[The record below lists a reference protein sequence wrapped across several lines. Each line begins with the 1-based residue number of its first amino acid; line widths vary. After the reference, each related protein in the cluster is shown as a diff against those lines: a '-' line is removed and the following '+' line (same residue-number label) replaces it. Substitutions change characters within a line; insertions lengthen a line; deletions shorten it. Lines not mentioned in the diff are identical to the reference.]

1 MTDIQTATVI
11 RAITDR
17 LKPVVPLWPLRR
29 RMWTWTALSVLS
41 LITVTTI
48 FGVRR
53 NLPVAALGS
62 TFVLQVLAMGA
73 LAGVSAAAGLRLSV
87 PGADRLTG
95 RILAFGVLGL
105 WPCALLTWDLLK
117 GGTVASLATE
127 PLDFACVTK
136 IGIGA
141 LLPAIAIAVMI
152 RRGAPLR
159 PCWAAAMA
167 GMAAAGVGAVGVALT
182 CPVSRLSHLLVS
194 HALPTIAVAG
204 AVWAAASAATRRR
217 AVSRLLGTIAF
228 FAVIVIVS
236 ARGATPSTAGHLPQ
250 FRVTATT
257 TGYLSSD
264 ALLKFLRGAHG
275 AAAHGVAGGRPSN
288 GQAPTSLTSARP
300 RPHTAEPTAAGGWH
314 QSLEE
319 GLAVAGRE
327 GKPVFLDVWANWCES
342 CVAMDA
348 TTFRD
353 PKVRE
358 ALDGYVKVRVEAEDV
373 EKPDVSALLDRLD
386 SAGLPTYAV
395 LQPAG
400 QN

>member
-1 MTDIQTATVI
+1 MTDIQMATVI
-11 RAITDR
+11 RTITSR
-17 LKPVVPLWPLRR
+17 LTPVSPLWSLRK
-29 RMWTWTALSVLS
+29 RMWTWTVLSVLS
-41 LITVTTI
+41 LIAVTTV
-48 FGVRR
+48 FGLRR
-53 NLPVAALGS
+53 NLPVAAFGS
-62 TFVLQVLAMGA
+62 TFVLQVLAMGG
-73 LAGVSAAAGLRLSV
+73 LAGVSAAAALRLSV
-87 PGADRLTG
+87 PGPDRLRG
-95 RILAFGVLGL
+95 RILALSVLGL
-105 WPCALLTWDLLK
+105 WPCALLAWDLLK

-127 PLDFACVTK
+127 SLDFACVTK

-141 LLPAIAIAVMI
+141 LLPAIAMTVMI

-159 PCWAAAMA
+159 PYWAAAMA

-182 CPVSRLSHLLVS
+182 CPISRLPHLLVS
-194 HALPTIAVAG
+194 HALPTMAVAG
-204 AVWAAASAATRRR
+204 TVWAAASAATRRR
-217 AVSRLLGTIAF
+217 AVSRLLGTLAL

-236 ARGATPSTAGHLPQ
+236 ARAATPGMAGHLPQ

-275 AAAHGVAGGRPSN
+275 AVAQRRPFD
-288 GQAPTSLTSARP
+288 GQAVTLARP
-300 RPHTAEPTAAGGWH
+300 QPYTAEPTAAAGSWH

-327 GKPVFLDVWANWCES
+327 GKPVFLDVWATWCTS

-373 EKPDVSALLDRLD
+373 DKPDVSALLDRLD

-395 LQPAG
+395 LQPAA